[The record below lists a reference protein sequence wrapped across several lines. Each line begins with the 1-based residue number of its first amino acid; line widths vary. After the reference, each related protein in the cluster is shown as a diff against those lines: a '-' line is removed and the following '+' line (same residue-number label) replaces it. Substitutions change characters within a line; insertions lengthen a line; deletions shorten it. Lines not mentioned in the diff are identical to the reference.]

1 LKDYL
6 EERFYNTPLGPNYD
20 AVWCT
25 LGFFDEVDFKID
37 YSIYKSFNNPKLRR
51 FKVTATI
58 KEISITEFRL
68 KSLDDGIK
76 RHVIKL

>member
-1 LKDYL
+1 LKDYV
-6 EERFYNTPLGPNYD
+6 ERFYNKSLGCKYD
-20 AVWCT
+20 TVWCT

-37 YSIYKSFNNPKLRR
+37 YSIYKSFNNPKIRK
-51 FKVTATI
+51 FKATTTI

-76 RHVIKL
+76 HYIIKL